1 MLICKVDYPGIFVA
15 VAVQAACIAGT
26 SSSSIL
32 FEGIVW
38 VYRAVPQCLV
48 THEISLWRRKKEQ
61 YSFYGFSFCLLHCP
75 IITLWTQSWWVW
87 LLRHPSHVCPI
98 VYHSCQS
105 LFPGFHSVLHVDS
118 SCLCERLGA
127 LERESKAGAG
137 LHALLMYCAVVF
149 KGGLHVQMSDTQDR
163 GGAPLFLCMFQYNS
177 ERILVTYFAE
187 ALLMPGL
194 IIWTCLNTLFIFS
207 NRIRDIGIL

>member
-1 MLICKVDYPGIFVA
+1 M
-15 VAVQAACIAGT
+15 
-26 SSSSIL
+26 S
-32 FEGIVW
+32 
-38 VYRAVPQCLV
+38 V
-48 THEISLWRRKKEQ
+48 T
-61 YSFYGFSFCLLHCP
+61 P
-75 IITLWTQSWWVW
+75 
-87 LLRHPSHVCPI
+87 LRHPSHVYSI
-98 VYHSCQS
+98 VYRIWQS
-105 LFPGFHSVLHVDS
+105 LFPGFHSVLLHVDS

-149 KGGLHVQMSDTQDR
+149 KGGLHVQLSDTQDR

-194 IIWTCLNTLFIFS
+194 IIWTSLNTLFIFS
-207 NRIRDIGIL
+207 NRIRDTGIL